1 MSIGERLRTTR
12 ERVGMT
18 QQQLADRSGSHV
30 VSVSNWGSE
39 QPPLSTLAGRVR
51 PVLRTVVRFREA
63 FSTLYI
69 IYASVKDES
78 LDLLR

>member
-1 MSIGERLRTTR
+1 MKPMMVEAGGIELIGVAR
-12 ERVGMT
+12 
-18 QQQLADRSGSHV
+18 DI
-30 VSVSNWGSE
+30 
-39 QPPLSTLAGRVR
+39 GRVR
-51 PVLRTVVRFREA
+51 TVLRTVDKIREV